1 MRALCMVYV
10 SKTGIP
16 YLRTSVPAVPQQEHM
31 QMERRIS
38 FNPVDPYIP
47 GVRMTVITGYNRPL
61 LWAED
66 LIAVASGKDRRY
78 ARDVLR
84 HKPKLR
90 LIVKRLDANGGRNTK
105 LISAEDALKLVM
117 ELPGTA
123 AARFCVET
131 VRDLQLPEAVSKM
144 ILEETLGCKFIP

>member
-1 MRALCMVYV
+1 
-10 SKTGIP
+10 
-16 YLRTSVPAVPQQEHM
+16 M

-105 LISAEDALKLVM
+105 LISAVKTRSSWSWSSLVQ
-117 ELPGTA
+117 
-123 AARFCVET
+123 
-131 VRDLQLPEAVSKM
+131 LQLGSVSRQ
-144 ILEETLGCKFIP
+144 

>member
-1 MRALCMVYV
+1 
-10 SKTGIP
+10 
-16 YLRTSVPAVPQQEHM
+16 M

-38 FNPVDPYIP
+38 FNLVDPYIP
-47 GVRMTVITGYNRPL
+47 GVRMTVVTGYHLPL